1 MTCPKWTMIYKGSQQ
16 RTGYTEP
23 GRRVNMSG
31 NFLSDTS
38 TAENPYY
45 GPSLVGAFV
54 LTYLGMAISTAAY
67 WRQTFRF
74 NTTIR
79 AGLISLI
86 YRQTNKMNAAEFKS
100 ESSITLMGTDV
111 ERIVRHFWS
120 IHEAWAGP
128 VDVAI
133 GVFLLAR
140 QLGITSLIPAVIS
153 LSMVPCQ
160 TLSHHTLIK
169 Y

>member
-1 MTCPKWTMIYKGSQQ
+1 
-16 RTGYTEP
+16 
-23 GRRVNMSG
+23 
-31 NFLSDTS
+31 
-38 TAENPYY
+38 
-45 GPSLVGAFV
+45 
-54 LTYLGMAISTAAY
+54 
-67 WRQTFRF
+67 
-74 NTTIR
+74 
-79 AGLISLI
+79 
-86 YRQTNKMNAAEFKS
+86 
-100 ESSITLMGTDV
+100 MGTDV

-169 Y
+169 YQLSYLRLSRFQKNRARPRNVGSNEFKHA

>member
-1 MTCPKWTMIYKGSQQ
+1 
-16 RTGYTEP
+16 
-23 GRRVNMSG
+23 
-31 NFLSDTS
+31 
-38 TAENPYY
+38 
-45 GPSLVGAFV
+45 
-54 LTYLGMAISTAAY
+54 
-67 WRQTFRF
+67 
-74 NTTIR
+74 
-79 AGLISLI
+79 
-86 YRQTNKMNAAEFKS
+86 MNAAEFKT

-153 LSMVPCQ
+153 ISMDLPNSFITSADQRLVVVIATIPVSKKSGTAQKRWIERVQTRLSTTSSMLNDMKSVKMLGLGEKLYACVSSLRQ
-160 TLSHHTLIK
+160 VELQVSQKFRVLLIWQVVLCMSSNPF
-169 Y
+169 